1 MSLHSYSKVWL
12 HLIWSTHNKE
22 KVLLKDVRK
31 QVSKFLYSYAEEKK
45 NYMRTNYVNAEHVH
59 ALIDLPTTLS
69 IDECLKLLK
78 GSSSHYINDNRLVN
92 NKFRWARGY
101 GAFSVSESQLK
112 KVVDYINNQEEHHRA
127 KSFTEE
133 YELFMKKYGIK
144 YVKND

>member
-31 QVSKFLYSYAEEKK
+31 QVSNFLYTYAEEKEI
-45 NYMRTNYVNAEHVH
+45 YMKTNYVNAEHVH
-59 ALIDLPTTLS
+59 TLVDLPTTLS

-78 GSSSHYINDNRLVN
+78 GSSSHYINDNQLVN

-101 GAFSVSESQLK
+101 GAFSVSESLLK
-112 KVVDYINNQEEHHRA
+112 KVVGYINNQEEHHRA

-144 YVKND
+144 YVKNG

>member
-31 QVSKFLYSYAEEKK
+31 QVSNFLYNYAEEKEI
-45 NYMRTNYVNAEHVH
+45 YMKTNFVNAEHVH
-59 ALIDLPTTLS
+59 ALVDLPTTLS

-112 KVVDYINNQEEHHRA
+112 KVVEYINNQEEHHRT

-144 YVKND
+144 YVKNG

>member
-31 QVSKFLYSYAEEKK
+31 QVSNFLYNYAEEKEI
-45 NYMRTNYVNAEHVH
+45 YMKTNYVNAEHVH
-59 ALIDLPTTLS
+59 ALVDLPTTLS

-112 KVVDYINNQEEHHRA
+112 KVVDYINNQEEHHRT

-133 YELFMKKYGIK
+133 YKLFMKKYGIK
-144 YVKND
+144 YV

>member
-1 MSLHSYSKVWL
+1 MSLHSYTKVWL
-12 HLIWSTHNKE
+12 HLIWSTHNRE

-31 QVSKFLYSYAEEKK
+31 QVSNFLYNYAEEKEI
-45 NYMRTNYVNAEHVH
+45 YMKTNYVNAEHIH
-59 ALIDLPTTLS
+59 AIVDLPTTLS

-101 GAFSVSESQLK
+101 GTFSVSESPMK
-112 KVVDYINNQEEHHRA
+112 KVIDYINNQEEHHRT

-133 YELFMKKYGIK
+133 YGLFMKRYGIK
-144 YVKND
+144 YVKNG

>member
-1 MSLHSYSKVWL
+1 LV
-12 HLIWSTHNKE
+12 
-22 KVLLKDVRK
+22 KDVRK
-31 QVSKFLYSYAEEKK
+31 QVSNFLYTYAEEKEI
-45 NYMRTNYVNAEHVH
+45 YMKTNYVNAEHVH
-59 ALIDLPTTLS
+59 TLVDLPTTLS

-112 KVVDYINNQEEHHRA
+112 KVVDYINNQEEHHRT

-144 YVKND
+144 YVKNG

>member
-12 HLIWSTHNKE
+12 HLIWSTHNRE

-31 QVSKFLYSYAEEKK
+31 QVSNFLYNYAEEKEI
-45 NYMRTNYVNAEHVH
+45 YMKTNYVNAEHIH
-59 ALIDLPTTLS
+59 AIVDLPTTLS

-101 GAFSVSESQLK
+101 GTFSVSESQMK
-112 KVVDYINNQEEHHRA
+112 KVIDYINNQEEHHRT

-133 YELFMKKYGIK
+133 YELFMKRYGIK
-144 YVKND
+144 YVKNG

>member
-22 KVLLKDVRK
+22 KVLLKGVRK
-31 QVSKFLYSYAEEKK
+31 QVSNFLYNYAEEKEINMK
-45 NYMRTNYVNAEHVH
+45 TNYVNAEHVH
-59 ALIDLPTTLS
+59 ALVDLPTTLS

-78 GSSSHYINDNRLVN
+78 GSSSHYINYNRLVN

-112 KVVDYINNQEEHHRA
+112 KVIDYINNQEEHHRT

-133 YELFMKKYGIK
+133 YELFMKRYGIK
-144 YVKND
+144 YVKNG

>member
-22 KVLLKDVRK
+22 NVLLKDVRK
-31 QVSKFLYSYAEEKK
+31 QVSNFLYTYAEEKEI
-45 NYMRTNYVNAEHVH
+45 YMRINYVNAEHVH

-144 YVKND
+144 YVKNG

>member
-22 KVLLKDVRK
+22 KVLLKGVRK
-31 QVSKFLYSYAEEKK
+31 QVSNFLYNYAEEKEINMK
-45 NYMRTNYVNAEHVH
+45 TNYVNAEHVH
-59 ALIDLPTTLS
+59 ALVDLPTTLS

-78 GSSSHYINDNRLVN
+78 GSSSHYINYNRLVN

-112 KVVDYINNQEEHHRA
+112 RVIDYINNQEEHHRT

-133 YELFMKKYGIK
+133 YELFMKRYGIE
-144 YVKND
+144 YAKNG

>member
-31 QVSKFLYSYAEEKK
+31 QVSNFLYTYAEEREI
-45 NYMRTNYVNAEHVH
+45 YMKTNYVNAEHVH
-59 ALIDLPTTLS
+59 ALVDLPTTLS

-112 KVVDYINNQEEHHRA
+112 KVVDYINNQEEHHRT

-144 YVKND
+144 YVNNG

>member
-1 MSLHSYSKVWL
+1 
-12 HLIWSTHNKE
+12 
-22 KVLLKDVRK
+22 
-31 QVSKFLYSYAEEKK
+31 
-45 NYMRTNYVNAEHVH
+45 MRTNYVNAEHVH

-69 IDECLKLLK
+69 IDDCLKLLK
-78 GSSSHYINDNRLVN
+78 GSSSHHINFNRLVN

-112 KVVDYINNQEEHHRA
+112 KIVEYINNQEEHHRT

-144 YVKND
+144 YVNNG

>member
-1 MSLHSYSKVWL
+1 MSLHSYTKVWL
-12 HLIWSTHNKE
+12 HLIWSTHNRE

-31 QVSKFLYSYAEEKK
+31 QVSNFLYNYAEEKEI
-45 NYMRTNYVNAEHVH
+45 YMKTNYVNAEHIH
-59 ALIDLPTTLS
+59 AIVDLPTTLS

-101 GAFSVSESQLK
+101 GTFSVSESQMK
-112 KVVDYINNQEEHHRA
+112 KVIDYINNQEEHHRT

-133 YELFMKKYGIK
+133 YELFMKRYGIK
-144 YVKND
+144 YVKNG

>member
-144 YVKND
+144 YVKNG

>member
-31 QVSKFLYSYAEEKK
+31 QVSNFLYNYAEEKEI
-45 NYMRTNYVNAEHVH
+45 YMRTNFVNAEHVH
-59 ALIDLPTTLS
+59 ALVDLPTTLS

-78 GSSSHYINDNRLVN
+78 GSSSHYTNDNRLVN

-112 KVVDYINNQEEHHRA
+112 KIIEYINDQEEHHRT

-144 YVKND
+144 YVKNG

>member
-31 QVSKFLYSYAEEKK
+31 QVSKFLYSYAEEKEI
-45 NYMRTNYVNAEHVH
+45 YMRTNYVNAEHVH

-144 YVKND
+144 YVKNG

>member
-22 KVLLKDVRK
+22 KVLVKDVRK
-31 QVSKFLYSYAEEKK
+31 QVSNFLYTYAEEKEI
-45 NYMRTNYVNAEHVH
+45 YMKTNYVNAEHVH
-59 ALIDLPTTLS
+59 ALVDLPTILS

-78 GSSSHYINDNRLVN
+78 GTSSHYINDNRLVN

-112 KVVDYINNQEEHHRA
+112 KVDDYINDQEEHHRK

-133 YELFMKKYGIK
+133 YELFMIKYGIK
-144 YVKND
+144 YVKNG

>member
-31 QVSKFLYSYAEEKK
+31 QVSNFLYTYAEEKEI
-45 NYMRTNYVNAEHVH
+45 YMKTNYVNAEHVH
-59 ALIDLPTTLS
+59 ALVDLPTTLS

-112 KVVDYINNQEEHHRA
+112 KVVDYINNQEEHHRT

-144 YVKND
+144 YVNNG

>member
-22 KVLLKDVRK
+22 KVLVKDVRK
-31 QVSKFLYSYAEEKK
+31 QVSNFLYTYAEEKEI
-45 NYMRTNYVNAEHVH
+45 YMKTNYVNAEHVH
-59 ALIDLPTTLS
+59 TLVDLPTTLS

-112 KVVDYINNQEEHHRA
+112 KVVDYINDQKEHHRK

-133 YELFMKKYGIK
+133 YELFIKKYGIK
-144 YVKND
+144 YVKNG

>member
-31 QVSKFLYSYAEEKK
+31 QVSKFLYSYAEEKEI
-45 NYMRTNYVNAEHVH
+45 YMRTNYVNAEHVH

-78 GSSSHYINDNRLVN
+78 GSSSHYINDN
-92 NKFRWARGY
+92 
-101 GAFSVSESQLK
+101 
-112 KVVDYINNQEEHHRA
+112 D
-127 KSFTEE
+127 
-133 YELFMKKYGIK
+133 
-144 YVKND
+144 